1 MMFGCFVFLKFLYLF
16 LDKMVVMFVILDW
29 VILFFVSDIEVFK
42 EVLVFIGVLGV
53 VDIFFVVLRLD
64 GL

>member
-16 LDKMVVMFVILDW
+16 LDNMVVMFVILDW

-53 VDIFFVVLRLD
+53 VEIFFVVLRLD

>member
-16 LDKMVVMFVILDW
+16 LDIMVVMFVILDW

-42 EVLVFIGVLGV
+42 EVLVFIGVLGD

>member
-1 MMFGCFVFLKFLYLF
+1 
-16 LDKMVVMFVILDW
+16 MFVILDW

-42 EVLVFIGVLGV
+42 EVLVFIGVFGV

>member
-1 MMFGCFVFLKFLYLF
+1 
-16 LDKMVVMFVILDW
+16 MFVILDW

-42 EVLVFIGVLGV
+42 EVLVFIGVLGD

>member
-1 MMFGCFVFLKFLYLF
+1 
-16 LDKMVVMFVILDW
+16 MFVILDW

>member
-16 LDKMVVMFVILDW
+16 LDSMVVMFVILDW

-42 EVLVFIGVLGV
+42 EVLVFIGVLGD

>member
-1 MMFGCFVFLKFLYLF
+1 M
-16 LDKMVVMFVILDW
+16 VMFVILDW

-42 EVLVFIGVLGV
+42 EVLVFIGVLGD